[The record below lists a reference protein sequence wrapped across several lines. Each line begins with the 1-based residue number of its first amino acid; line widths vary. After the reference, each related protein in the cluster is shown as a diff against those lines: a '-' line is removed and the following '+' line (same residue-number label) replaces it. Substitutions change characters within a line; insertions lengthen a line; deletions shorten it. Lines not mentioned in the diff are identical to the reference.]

1 MVDTTPI
8 EKKSLEAHVD
18 LYAERYKSMANNI
31 ESLDKKVDRL
41 ELMINEVHSLVQK
54 MAQRRTD
61 QLLGWGTG
69 IIAALLG
76 TVGWL
81 VITYVVG

>member
-1 MVDTTPI
+1 M
-8 EKKSLEAHVD
+8 AH
-18 LYAERYKSMANNI
+18 NI
-31 ESLDKKVDRL
+31 EGLDKKVDRL

>member
-1 MVDTTPI
+1 
-8 EKKSLEAHVD
+8 
-18 LYAERYKSMANNI
+18 
-31 ESLDKKVDRL
+31 L

-61 QLLGWGTG
+61 QLLVWGTG

>member
-1 MVDTTPI
+1 MADTAPI

-18 LYAERYKSMANNI
+18 LCAERYKSMASNI
-31 ESLDKKVDRL
+31 EGLDKKVDRL
-41 ELMINEVHSLVQK
+41 EMMINEVHGMVEK

-61 QLLGWGTG
+61 QLIGL
-69 IIAALLG
+69 IAALVG
-76 TVGWL
+76 TVGWI

>member
-18 LYAERYKSMANNI
+18 LCAERYKSMASNI
-31 ESLDKKVDRL
+31 KSLDKKVDRL
-41 ELMINEVHSLVQK
+41 EMMINEVHSLVQK